1 MNGDILQAEWGCLR
15 LLVPK
20 DATSKAPKVKPA
32 SISYCDGSASS
43 PSAFK
48 TYRIASNYQSNP
60 FSIKTMSA
68 TGLPIQPTPPAPS
81 PQQVDEAR
89 TAFTASL
96 LSAGTSTVQ
105 SDLQARASDIHANA
119 AAIDKQEQELLKETM
134 NLGRESKKWQ
144 KVVDDGAKGV
154 KETGDVQNW
163 AEMLERDLCVLE
175 DTMAMAEEGGTTA
188 SANGHS
194 R

>member
-1 MNGDILQAEWGCLR
+1 M
-15 LLVPK
+15 
-20 DATSKAPKVKPA
+20 
-32 SISYCDGSASS
+32 SAS
-43 PSAFK
+43 A
-48 TYRIASNYQSNP
+48 
-60 FSIKTMSA
+60 
-68 TGLPIQPTPPAPS
+68 LPIQPTPGAPS

-105 SDLQARASDIHANA
+105 SDLQARAGDLHANA
-119 AAIDKQEQELLKETM
+119 AAIDKQEQELLKETK
-134 NLGRESKKWQ
+134 NLGNESDKWQ
-144 KVVDDGAKGV
+144 KLVDDGARGV

-175 DTMAMAEEGGTTA
+175 DTMAMTEEGGTTA
-188 SANGHS
+188 SAPNRRH

>member
-1 MNGDILQAEWGCLR
+1 
-15 LLVPK
+15 
-20 DATSKAPKVKPA
+20 
-32 SISYCDGSASS
+32 
-43 PSAFK
+43 
-48 TYRIASNYQSNP
+48 
-60 FSIKTMSA
+60 MSA
-68 TGLPIQPTPPAPS
+68 AALPIQPASTPPTQPLQPTSTAPT

-105 SDLQARASDIHANA
+105 SDLQARAGDLHANA
-119 AAIDKQEQELLKETM
+119 AAIDKQEQDLLKETM
-134 NLGRESKKWQ
+134 NLGKESDKWQ
-144 KVVDDGAKGV
+144 KLVDDGARGV

-175 DTMAMAEEGGTTA
+175 DTMAMAEEKAGSDNNTA
-188 SANGHS
+188 FVNGRH

>member
-1 MNGDILQAEWGCLR
+1 
-15 LLVPK
+15 
-20 DATSKAPKVKPA
+20 
-32 SISYCDGSASS
+32 
-43 PSAFK
+43 
-48 TYRIASNYQSNP
+48 
-60 FSIKTMSA
+60 MSA
-68 TGLPIQPTPPAPS
+68 APLPIQPTSTSPTLPIQPNSTAPT
-81 PQQVDEAR
+81 PQQVNEAR

-105 SDLQARASDIHANA
+105 SDLQARAGDLHANA

-134 NLGRESKKWQ
+134 NLGKESDKWQ
-144 KVVDDGAKGV
+144 KLVDDGVRGV

-175 DTMAMAEEGGTTA
+175 DTMAMAEERAQGDNTA
-188 SANGHS
+188 LANGRH

>member
-1 MNGDILQAEWGCLR
+1 
-15 LLVPK
+15 
-20 DATSKAPKVKPA
+20 
-32 SISYCDGSASS
+32 
-43 PSAFK
+43 
-48 TYRIASNYQSNP
+48 
-60 FSIKTMSA
+60 MSA
-68 TGLPIQPTPPAPS
+68 APLPIQPTSTSPTLPIQPNSTAPT

-105 SDLQARASDIHANA
+105 SDLQARAGDLHANA

-134 NLGRESKKWQ
+134 NLGKESDKWQ
-144 KVVDDGAKGV
+144 KLVDDGVRGV

-175 DTMAMAEEGGTTA
+175 DTMAMAEERAQGDNTA
-188 SANGHS
+188 LANGRH